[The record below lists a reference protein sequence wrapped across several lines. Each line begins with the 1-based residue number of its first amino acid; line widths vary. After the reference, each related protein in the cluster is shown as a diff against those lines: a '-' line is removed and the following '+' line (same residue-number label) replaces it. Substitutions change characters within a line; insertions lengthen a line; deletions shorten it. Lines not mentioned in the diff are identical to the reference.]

1 MPTTR
6 AQALKHIFD
15 EIFNLQPDAI
25 LRDNL
30 NALGVQSPQDILDLD
45 LLDLKDAYLVNPAQA
60 PLRLTDIKQL
70 SLLRTWYLQQPTPSL
85 DTRLCFDTGSL

>member
-6 AQALKHIFD
+6 AQALNHILG

-30 NALGVQSPQDILDLD
+30 TALGVQSPQDILDLD
-45 LLDLKDAYLVNPAQA
+45 LLDLKDAYLVNAAHA
-60 PLRLTDIKQL
+60 PFGWQISNNLACCVHGTYSNQRQHWIPGLV
-70 SLLRTWYLQQPTPSL
+70 
-85 DTRLCFDTGSL
+85 

>member
-6 AQALKHIFD
+6 AQALKHILD

-30 NALGVQSPQDILDLD
+30 TALGVQSPQDILDLHR
-45 LLDLKDAYLVNPAQA
+45 V
-60 PLRLTDIKQL
+60 RE
-70 SLLRTWYLQQPTPSL
+70 PS
-85 DTRLCFDTGSL
+85 